1 MNVNKKNNMPFVSI
15 IIPVYNS
22 QKYLKTTVES
32 LLSQT
37 YRDFEIILVDDGS
50 TDTSGELCDDLVLTD
65 SRVSVIHKT
74 NGGVSDARNVGIE
87 RAKGELIWFVD
98 HDDFVFPDYLETMIS
113 EFGEYDLIQ
122 SLPLR
127 GTRDE
132 ISSCHRSSLDKDK
145 TLLCIK
151 GENGALVFP
160 KIDVNNMA
168 TIWNQLYKR
177 VIINKY
183 HIRFRKIQSED
194 ELFSY
199 EYMMYANSI
208 KKINY
213 QEYFFIYN
221 SDSQG
226 SKHNYIAEYDYIQQ
240 MEDLY
245 KRILENWSIKDKDY
259 IQKIKIRIAIRI
271 VHYLLKGY
279 LADTRVSRKERLRR
293 WNNAKKDSFTNL
305 KVVSYLNYKEN
316 FIYLMARLG
325 GYQVLDPLILWLVDR
340 INR

>member
-22 QKYLKTTVES
+22 QKYLKTTIES

-113 EFGEYDLIQ
+113 
-122 SLPLR
+122 
-127 GTRDE
+127 
-132 ISSCHRSSLDKDK
+132 SCHRSSLDKDK

-213 QEYFFIYN
+213 QGYFFIYN

-305 KVVSYLNYKEN
+305 KVVSYLNYKEH

>member
-1 MNVNKKNNMPFVSI
+1 M
-15 IIPVYNS
+15 
-22 QKYLKTTVES
+22 
-32 LLSQT
+32 
-37 YRDFEIILVDDGS
+37 
-50 TDTSGELCDDLVLTD
+50 
-65 SRVSVIHKT
+65 
-74 NGGVSDARNVGIE
+74 
-87 RAKGELIWFVD
+87 D

-213 QEYFFIYN
+213 QGYFFIYN

-226 SKHNYIAEYDYIQQ
+226 SKHNYIAEY
-240 MEDLY
+240 
-245 KRILENWSIKDKDY
+245 DY

>member
-98 HDDFVFPDYLETMIS
+98 HD
-113 EFGEYDLIQ
+113 
-122 SLPLR
+122 
-127 GTRDE
+127 
-132 ISSCHRSSLDKDK
+132 
-145 TLLCIK
+145 
-151 GENGALVFP
+151 
-160 KIDVNNMA
+160 
-168 TIWNQLYKR
+168 
-177 VIINKY
+177 
-183 HIRFRKIQSED
+183 
-194 ELFSY
+194 
-199 EYMMYANSI
+199 
-208 KKINY
+208 
-213 QEYFFIYN
+213 
-221 SDSQG
+221 
-226 SKHNYIAEYDYIQQ
+226 YIQQ

-279 LADTRVSRKERLRR
+279 LVDTRVSRKERLRR

-305 KVVSYLNYKEN
+305 KVVSYLNYKEK

>member
-1 MNVNKKNNMPFVSI
+1 
-15 IIPVYNS
+15 
-22 QKYLKTTVES
+22 
-32 LLSQT
+32 
-37 YRDFEIILVDDGS
+37 
-50 TDTSGELCDDLVLTD
+50 
-65 SRVSVIHKT
+65 
-74 NGGVSDARNVGIE
+74 
-87 RAKGELIWFVD
+87 
-98 HDDFVFPDYLETMIS
+98 
-113 EFGEYDLIQ
+113 
-122 SLPLR
+122 
-127 GTRDE
+127 
-132 ISSCHRSSLDKDK
+132 
-145 TLLCIK
+145 
-151 GENGALVFP
+151 
-160 KIDVNNMA
+160 MA

-208 KKINY
+208 KKINF
-213 QEYFFIYN
+213 QGYFFIYN

-279 LADTRVSRKERLRR
+279 LADMRVSRKERLRR

-305 KVVSYLNYKEN
+305 KVVSYLNYKEK

>member
-98 HDDFVFPDYLETMIS
+98 HDDFVFPDYLETIIS

-183 HIRFRKIQSED
+183 HIRFRKI
-194 ELFSY
+194 
-199 EYMMYANSI
+199 
-208 KKINY
+208 
-213 QEYFFIYN
+213 
-221 SDSQG
+221 
-226 SKHNYIAEYDYIQQ
+226 
-240 MEDLY
+240 
-245 KRILENWSIKDKDY
+245 
-259 IQKIKIRIAIRI
+259 
-271 VHYLLKGY
+271 
-279 LADTRVSRKERLRR
+279 
-293 WNNAKKDSFTNL
+293 
-305 KVVSYLNYKEN
+305 
-316 FIYLMARLG
+316 
-325 GYQVLDPLILWLVDR
+325 
-340 INR
+340 

>member
-37 YRDFEIILVDDGS
+37 DRDFEIILVDDGS
-50 TDTSGELCDDLVLTD
+50 TDSSGKLCDDLALTD

-208 KKINY
+208 KKINF
-213 QEYFFIYN
+213 QGYFFIYN

-259 IQKIKIRIAIRI
+259 IQK
-271 VHYLLKGY
+271 
-279 LADTRVSRKERLRR
+279 
-293 WNNAKKDSFTNL
+293 
-305 KVVSYLNYKEN
+305 
-316 FIYLMARLG
+316 
-325 GYQVLDPLILWLVDR
+325 
-340 INR
+340 